1 VRSPMWFARLCD
13 SGGMHVGIL
22 GGTGPAG
29 RGLAVRLA
37 ASGVQVTVGS
47 REAERAARVA
57 RDVVARWPGL
67 SLDMDG
73 ADNEGAARAD
83 VIVVATPWD
92 SAIPTV
98 MPLRDALA
106 GKVVIS
112 MANALAKEGREML
125 ALIPPR
131 GSVAATVQAALP
143 GSLVAAAFHHLP
155 ASEMEDLDSGLE
167 ADVLVCS
174 DHPEATGAAIALIDA
189 MPGLRPLDTGTLS
202 QAAAIEA
209 FTAVCITLNIRY
221 KVHSTLQMAGM

>member
-1 VRSPMWFARLCD
+1 
-13 SGGMHVGIL
+13 MHVGIL

-29 RGLAVRLA
+29 RGVAVRLA
-37 ASGVQVTVGS
+37 EAGIRVTVGS
-47 REAERAARVA
+47 RDAERAAQIVGEMREKVPDVA
-57 RDVVARWPGL
+57 AML
-67 SLDMDG
+67 E
-73 ADNEGAARAD
+73 ADDNAGAATAE

-92 SAIPTV
+92 SVVPTV
-98 MPLRDALA
+98 RVLREPLA

-155 ASEMEDLDSGLE
+155 ASEMENLESGLE

-174 DHPEATGAAIALIDA
+174 DHPEATAATMELIAQ
-189 MPGLRPLDTGTLS
+189 MRGLRPLDAGSLN
-202 QAAAIEA
+202 QASAIEA

-221 KVHSTLQMAGM
+221 KAHSTLRLAGI